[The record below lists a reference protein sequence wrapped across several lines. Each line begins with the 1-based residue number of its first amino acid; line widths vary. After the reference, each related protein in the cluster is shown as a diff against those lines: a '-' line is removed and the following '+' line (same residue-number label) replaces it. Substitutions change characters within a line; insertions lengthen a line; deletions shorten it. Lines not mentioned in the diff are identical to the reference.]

1 MKSDHNIKW
10 YRNLYWGE
18 KAGQQKRAVLDGF
31 LDGAA
36 HPRLY
41 LIALPSNGKNLL
53 DIFPQ
58 PVLLQEH
65 YRKSELYAVGV
76 SVGKT
81 EAMRLAGQIVMD
93 AYRTTGTTDIQTFLG
108 DDYSD
113 APDELRDSWREW

>member
-1 MKSDHNIKW
+1 MPHQMSH
-10 YRNLYWGE
+10 
-18 KAGQQKRAVLDGF
+18 
-31 LDGAA
+31 
-36 HPRLY
+36 
-41 LIALPSNGKNLL
+41 
-53 DIFPQ
+53 Q

-65 YRKSELYAVGV
+65 YQKSELYAVGV

-113 APDELRDSWREW
+113 APDDLQDSWREW

>member
-93 AYRTTGTTDIQTFLG
+93 AY
-108 DDYSD
+108 
-113 APDELRDSWREW
+113 